1 MGRNRIAVHN
11 GRGVGGRNL
20 PQFDLMK
27 AFIRH
32 AAIRAPFSQTIRLIL
47 LIQYQNTQTM
57 EISSCWDNVK
67 VDNRYKEMHVIAEL
81 TEGPTFPW
89 GPASPGRPVRPCGGE
104 RQANQSSHDTVWT
117 HVQQADT
124 RIYTSGWAPPASSCG
139 SATGAQR
146 LQNVERCR
154 SQINSHILLFRQYR
168 KCSKDVSP
176 AFDIFPTFS
185 VLSEQKTL
193 RVNQRRQ
200 CERFQSDAQV
210 IWELD
215 RCLIPS

>member
-11 GRGVGGRNL
+11 GRGGGRNL

-27 AFIRH
+27 AIISH
-32 AAIRAPFSQTIRLIL
+32 AAIRAPFSQMIRLIL

-67 VDNRYKEMHVIAEL
+67 VDNRYKDMHVIAEL

-89 GPASPGRPVRPCGGE
+89 GPASPGRPVRPCGRE

-117 HVQQADT
+117 HVQQADPW
-124 RIYTSGWAPPASSCG
+124 IYTSGWAPPASSSG
-139 SATGAQR
+139 SATGARR
-146 LQNVERCR
+146 LQNVERTQ

-185 VLSEQKTL
+185 ILSEQKTL

-210 IWELD
+210 ILDLD